1 MRRVLLPA
9 CVLVFAACATCP
21 PPPPTPAPE
30 IIRVEVP
37 VPIPCPAVDE
47 VPQVDP
53 LLPLVDIEAATEQ
66 EILQA
71 IRADYAALYQAYK
84 HAVELLEKYKK
95 D

>member
-1 MRRVLLPA
+1 MRGFLLLC
-9 CVLVFAACATCP
+9 CVALVACAHCP
-21 PPPPTPAPE
+21 PPPPTPAPQ

-47 VPQVDP
+47 VPQVDL
-53 LLPLVDIEAATEQ
+53 LLPLVDAEAATEQ

-71 IRADYAALYQAYK
+71 IRDDYAALYQAYK